1 MPETPERSA
10 MNVPAQQLE
19 PLLPVV
25 FRHAVLRGRPETPE
39 RSAMAMGDDTPPT
52 IHVRAGAFPSLPGS
66 PLDPVYHYLSS
77 PVYLAE
83 LEKLF
88 RDLDV
93 IKGRIAYYKTN
104 VPFLPEDAQYAPLI
118 ESINENILEICGP
131 DAESRL
137 PPTHL
142 TFSDGAGGGK
152 SKKKKSKKRKTKK
165 KRRKTKKKRRKTRY

>member
-10 MNVPAQQLE
+10 MEVPAQQLE

-39 RSAMAMGDDTPPT
+39 RSAMRVSTPPT
-52 IHVRAGAFPSLPGS
+52 MPVRAGAFPSLPGS
-66 PLDPVYHYLSS
+66 PLNEVYDDLSS

-83 LEKLF
+83 LEKL
-88 RDLDV
+88 LENLEV
-93 IKGRIAYYKTN
+93 IKGRIAYYKKYES
-104 VPFLPEDAQYAPLI
+104 FLPTQYASLI
-118 ESINENILEICGP
+118 EGINENILEICGP

-152 SKKKKSKKRKTKK
+152 SKKKKSKKR
-165 KRRKTKKKRRKTRY
+165 RKTKKKRRKTRY